1 MVAQDWSIEEKI
13 DFLGNEDK
21 EKTTYYVGVLY
32 EPFWN
37 IIFRRRQWFNFNVNM
52 YVSIAPSF

>member
-1 MVAQDWSIEEKI
+1 MLCMVAQDWSIEEKI

-32 EPFWN
+32 EPF
-37 IIFRRRQWFNFNVNM
+37 
-52 YVSIAPSF
+52 